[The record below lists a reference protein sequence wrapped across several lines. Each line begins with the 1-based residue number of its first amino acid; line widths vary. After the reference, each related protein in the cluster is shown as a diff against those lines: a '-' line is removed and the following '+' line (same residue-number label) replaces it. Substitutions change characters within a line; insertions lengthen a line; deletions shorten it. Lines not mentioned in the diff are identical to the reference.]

1 MRIILTV
8 ILFGFCGALLTNCG
22 NPTPPVGADFTR
34 ADSLTDHYLS
44 LHDSIHRVWNMMIK
58 DDNQKINAMHHL
70 IHELMVSHP
79 DELESLKAL
88 EERLNQ
94 LMRAR
99 YTQKSMSNSHVV
111 NEYDLAANEIAAQ
124 LLGTT
129 TTKTEFSY
137 NKTLQKLVEEIRQAD
152 VRINLSRFEYD
163 SIATTYNAFID
174 QNREYLKE
182 TDETLSL
189 EKKPLFRM
197 ASEE

>member
-182 TDETLSL
+182 TDEILSL